1 MSGDGF
7 QAITPPRCNYVFW
20 ENVPNI
26 SFSPRQ
32 EQLKKIDSAVNKV
45 YVVLMEDFAETTQ

>member
-7 QAITPPRCNYVFW
+7 QAITPPRYNYVFW

-32 EQLKKIDSAVNKV
+32 EQLKKIDSTVNKV